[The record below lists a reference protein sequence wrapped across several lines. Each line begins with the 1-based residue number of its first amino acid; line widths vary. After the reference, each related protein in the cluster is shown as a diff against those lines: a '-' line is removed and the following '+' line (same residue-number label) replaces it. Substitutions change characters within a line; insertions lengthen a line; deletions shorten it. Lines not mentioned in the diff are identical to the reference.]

1 MLWWQYAGNSDTD
14 HMSFLSTLSMI
25 IMKQLFSFSLR
36 KDDYSPPEVFI
47 GENPEYLE
55 KEPWVELSKDEYS
68 PQDELKGESQED
80 PEDEGWVD
88 LKDLHTQFKVE
99 HRPM

>member
-1 MLWWQYAGNSDTD
+1 M
-14 HMSFLSTLSMI
+14 
-25 IMKQLFSFSLR
+25 
-36 KDDYSPPEVFI
+36 FI

-55 KEPWVELSKDEYS
+55 KEPWVELRKDEYS
-68 PQDELKGESQED
+68 RQDELKGESQED